1 MTTRIHLS
9 APDIGDAERASVDA
23 ALRSGWA
30 APLGP
35 EVDAFEREIAE
46 RVGVGHGVALSSG
59 TAALHLG
66 LRGLRVEPGSLVVTS
81 TFTFAATA
89 NAAVHAGATPY
100 FVDCRPDTGNLCPD
114 LLDEALTAL
123 AAEGRVVSAIVPVDI
138 YGRVAD
144 LERIL
149 DVASAH
155 GVPVLCDSAE
165 SLGATR
171 GGRAAG
177 SFGRA
182 SAVSFNGNK
191 IMTTSGGGM
200 LLTDDAELA
209 AEARRVASQAR
220 LPVAHYEHAE
230 IGYNYRLSNI
240 LAALGRA
247 QLGRLDAM
255 IARRHRVRDRYRAL
269 LHGRDGARLL
279 HDDGLDAAD
288 NAWLTSVV
296 FDDPAAVA
304 SVGAALAA
312 DHIETRRLWKPL
324 HLQPVFRSNGRHV
337 TGAAE
342 ELFDHGLTLPSGSAL
357 GDDDLD
363 RVCGRLAAALD
374 EAGVRG

>member
-1 MTTRIHLS
+1 MGSRIHLS
-9 APDIGDAERASVDA
+9 APDVGDAERDAVDR
-23 ALRSGWA
+23 ALRSGWV

-35 EVDAFEREIAE
+35 EVDAFEREVAT
-46 RVGVGHGVALSSG
+46 RVGVDHGVALSSG

-66 LRGLRVEPGSLVVTS
+66 LRGLRVAPGSLVVTAS
-81 TFTFAATA
+81 FTFAATA
-89 NAAVHAGATPY
+89 NAAVHAGAVPY
-100 FVDCRPDTGNLCPD
+100 FVDCDPDTGELDPA

-123 AAEGRVVSAIVPVDI
+123 AASGRPVSAVLPVDV

-144 LERIL
+144 LERIEA
-149 DVASAH
+149 VSTAH

-165 SLGATR
+165 SFGAVR

-200 LLTDDAELA
+200 LLTDDGDLA
-209 AEARRVASQAR
+209 ADARRVASQAR
-220 LPVAHYEHAE
+220 LPVAHYEHDE

-247 QLGRLDAM
+247 QLTRLEGM
-255 IARRHRVRDRYRAL
+255 IARRHEVRARYREL
-269 LHGRDGARLL
+269 LADRPGVRIL
-279 HDDGLDAAD
+279 HDDGADGDD

-296 FDDPAAVA
+296 FDDPAAVT

-312 DHIETRRLWKPL
+312 DAIETRRLWKPL
-324 HLQPVFRSNGRHV
+324 HLQPVFAATGRLV

-342 ELFDHGLTLPSGSAL
+342 SLFDRGLTLPSGSVL

-363 RVCGRLAAALD
+363 RVGSRLTAALD
-374 EAGVRG
+374 AAGVRA